1 MSIPNHFHNKT
12 TCTATYT
19 IEHGVT
25 ECKPMRFATL
35 EQVAG
40 LDFCD
45 LFQRGKSSG
54 CGPVGPPISNKTSA
68 ADVGDMNKNLNA
80 YQNT

>member
-1 MSIPNHFHNKT
+1 
-12 TCTATYT
+12 
-19 IEHGVT
+19 
-25 ECKPMRFATL
+25 MRFATL